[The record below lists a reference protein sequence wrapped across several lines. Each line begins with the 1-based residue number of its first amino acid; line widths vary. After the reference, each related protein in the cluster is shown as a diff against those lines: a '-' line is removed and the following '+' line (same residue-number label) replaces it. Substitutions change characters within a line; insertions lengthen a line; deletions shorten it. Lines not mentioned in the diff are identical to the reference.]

1 MVVATAKAIESIP
14 RCSFPPLPPRVLKVA
29 KVPEHDRRI
38 TMPYHADV
46 IGSLLRPRYLSEARA
61 ALAAGRISN
70 EEFKRIEDRAVDQ
83 AIAMQEGVGL
93 DVVNDG
99 ELRRFS
105 FLDHLLGDMEGVADI
120 PGAPVHFH
128 APDPAQDWDWHPP
141 FTVTGRIRPRGPMMT
156 IEEFSY
162 ARGRARVPVK
172 ITMPSPLVMYGA
184 WSPELS
190 RPAYSDPFELFADA
204 AEIIREEARQ
214 LARLGCTYIQ
224 IDSPDLGTLVDP
236 ENRGLREGLGMST
249 ERTLTEGVDII
260 NSVADV
266 PGVTFGLHICKG
278 NYESKWIATGG
289 YEYTADKVFARSG
302 NFDVFLLEYDDERS
316 GSFEPL
322 ANVPDDKVVVL
333 GLVSSK
339 LPGIEPAGQ
348 LIARIDEAARYV
360 GRERL
365 ALSTQCGFSPV
376 SIGANLI
383 SEDTQQHKLELVA
396 EVAHQVW

>member
-1 MVVATAKAIESIP
+1 
-14 RCSFPPLPPRVLKVA
+14 
-29 KVPEHDRRI
+29 
-38 TMPYHADV
+38 MPYHADV
-46 IGSLLRPRYLSEARA
+46 IGSLLRPQYLSDARA
-61 ALAAGRISN
+61 ALADDRISN

-105 FLDHLLGDMEGVADI
+105 FLDHLLGDMEGVADM
-120 PGAPVHFH
+120 PGAAVHFH
-128 APDPAQDWDWHPP
+128 APDPAQDWNWHPP
-141 FTVTGRIRPRGPMMT
+141 FTVTGRIRPKGPMMT

-184 WSPELS
+184 WSPQYS

-204 AEIIREEARQ
+204 ADIIRAEARE
-214 LARLGCTYIQ
+214 LAKLGCTYIQ

-236 ENRGLREGLGMST
+236 ENRDLREGLGMDT

-278 NYESKWIATGG
+278 NYQSKWIATGG
-289 YEYTADKVFARSG
+289 YEFTADKVFSRSS

-339 LPGIEPAGQ
+339 LPELEPVN
-348 LIARIDEAARYV
+348 LLVDRINEAARYV
-360 GRERL
+360 DRERL

-383 SEDTQQHKLELVA
+383 SEETEERKLELVA

>member
-1 MVVATAKAIESIP
+1 MPFPAGSVACTEGSEGSEHNW
-14 RCSFPPLPPRVLKVA
+14 RMTVL
-29 KVPEHDRRI
+29 
-38 TMPYHADV
+38 YHADV

-70 EEFKRIEDRAVDQ
+70 TEFKRIEDRAVDQ
-83 AIAMQEGVGL
+83 AIAMQEACGL

-105 FLDHLLGDMEGVADI
+105 FLDHLLGDMEGVADM

-128 APDPAQDWDWHPP
+128 APDPAQDWNWHPP
-141 FTVTGRIRPRGPMMT
+141 ITVTGRLRPKGPMMT

-172 ITMPSPLVMYGA
+172 ITMPSPLVVYGA
-184 WSPELS
+184 WSPEHS
-190 RPAYSDPFELFADA
+190 RPAYSDAFELFADA
-204 AEIIREEARQ
+204 AAIIRAEAAE

-224 IDSPDLGTLVDP
+224 IDSPDLGTLGDP
-236 ENRGLREGLGMST
+236 ENRALREGLGMDT

-289 YEYTADKVFARSG
+289 YEVTPPQGVRRARDLARFPARDRHQAAGGLAPPGTPPADKM
-302 NFDVFLLEYDDERS
+302 
-316 GSFEPL
+316 
-322 ANVPDDKVVVL
+322 VVL
-333 GLVSSK
+333 GLVSST
-339 LPGIEPAGQ
+339 LDGI
-348 LIARIDEAARYV
+348 
-360 GRERL
+360 
-365 ALSTQCGFSPV
+365 
-376 SIGANLI
+376 
-383 SEDTQQHKLELVA
+383 
-396 EVAHQVW
+396 

>member
-1 MVVATAKAIESIP
+1 
-14 RCSFPPLPPRVLKVA
+14 
-29 KVPEHDRRI
+29 
-38 TMPYHADV
+38 MPYHADV
-46 IGSLLRPRYLSEARA
+46 IGSLLRPRYLWEARG
-61 ALAAGRISN
+61 ALAAGQISN

-93 DVVNDG
+93 NVVNDG

-105 FLDHLLGDMEGVADI
+105 FLDHLLGDMEGVADM
-120 PGAPVHFH
+120 PGAAVHFH

-141 FTVTGRIRPRGPMMT
+141 FTVTGRIRPKGPMMS

-172 ITMPSPLVMYGA
+172 ITMPSPLVIYSA
-184 WSPELS
+184 WSPEHS
-190 RPAYSDPFELFADA
+190 RPAYSDPFELFVDA
-204 AEIIREEARQ
+204 AEIIRAEAQ
-214 LARLGCTYIQ
+214 ELARLGCTYIQ
-224 IDSPDLGTLVDP
+224 IDSPDLGTMVDP
-236 ENRGLREGLGMST
+236 ENRDLRESLGMDT

-278 NYESKWIATGG
+278 NYQSKWIATGG
-289 YEYTADKVFARSG
+289 YEYTADKVFGRAD
-302 NFDVFLLEYDDERS
+302 NFDVFLLEYDDDRS

-339 LPGIEPAGQ
+339 LPGIEPASE

-360 GRERL
+360 DRERL

-376 SIGANLI
+376 SIGGNLI
-383 SEDTQQHKLELVA
+383 SEDTQQRKLELVA

>member
-1 MVVATAKAIESIP
+1 M
-14 RCSFPPLPPRVLKVA
+14 
-29 KVPEHDRRI
+29 

-46 IGSLLRPRYLSEARA
+46 IGSLLRPHYLTQASA
-61 ALAAGRISN
+61 ALAAGQMTA

-83 AIAMQEGVGL
+83 AIAMQEACGL

-141 FTVTGRIRPRGPMMT
+141 VTVTGRIRPKGPMMT

-172 ITMPSPLVMYGA
+172 ITMPSPLVVYGA
-184 WSPELS
+184 WSPEHS

-204 AEIIREEARQ
+204 AAIIREEARE

-236 ENRGLREGLGMST
+236 ENRELRENLGMPT

-278 NYESKWIATGG
+278 NYESKWIASGG
-289 YEYTADKVFARSG
+289 YEYTADKVFSRSA

-322 ANVPDDKVVVL
+322 AKVPDDKVVVL

-339 LPGIEPAGQ
+339 LPGLEPAGQ
-348 LIARIDEAARYV
+348 LIARIEEAARYV

-376 SIGANLI
+376 SIGGNLI
-383 SEDTQQHKLELVA
+383 SEETQQRKLELVA

>member
-1 MVVATAKAIESIP
+1 
-14 RCSFPPLPPRVLKVA
+14 
-29 KVPEHDRRI
+29 
-38 TMPYHADV
+38 
-46 IGSLLRPRYLSEARA
+46 
-61 ALAAGRISN
+61 
-70 EEFKRIEDRAVDQ
+70 
-83 AIAMQEGVGL
+83 
-93 DVVNDG
+93 
-99 ELRRFS
+99 
-105 FLDHLLGDMEGVADI
+105 
-120 PGAPVHFH
+120 
-128 APDPAQDWDWHPP
+128 
-141 FTVTGRIRPRGPMMT
+141 MT

-172 ITMPSPLVMYGA
+172 ITMPSPLTVYSA
-184 WSPELS
+184 WSPEHS

-204 AEIIREEARQ
+204 ADIIRAEAAE

-236 ENRGLREGLGMST
+236 ENRALREGLGMDT

-278 NYESKWIATGG
+278 NYASKWIATGG
-289 YEYTADKVFARSG
+289 YEFTAGKMFSRST

-322 ANVPDDKVVVL
+322 ADVPDDKVVVL

-339 LPGIEPAGQ
+339 LPEIEPADE

-360 GRERL
+360 GKERL

-376 SIGANLI
+376 SIGGNLI
-383 SEDTQQHKLELVA
+383 SEETQQRKLELVA